1 MVETLANDLQVE
13 FPGIGGF
20 SAANLWRMRLFYSL
34 YAGDVKLAPMVREI
48 GWMHNLIIEKCKDER
63 EREFFLTHN
72 EDEKLPPMVREIGW
86 MHNLLTHQIENKTIA
101 EHALRESTKP
111 IGVASYRVVS
121 TLHQELR
128 GQLSAPDQVSK
139 LLEEL

>member
-20 SAANLWRMRLFYSL
+20 SAANLWRMRLSYSL
-34 YAGDVKLAPMVREI
+34 YAGDVKLA
-48 GWMHNLIIEKCKDER
+48 
-63 EREFFLTHN
+63 
-72 EDEKLPPMVREIGW
+72 PMVREIGW

-101 EHALRESTKP
+101 EYALRESTKP

-128 GQLSAPDQVSK
+128 GQLSARDQVSK